1 MQLIIHILINMKV
14 RELIIKLLDYNLDA
28 DIKLDLFNN
37 FDKLED
43 FMISYGGPGEGEGT
57 TAKTTELVSIERL
70 YSNKEN
76 G

>member
-1 MQLIIHILINMKV
+1 MKV
-14 RELIIKLLDYNLDA
+14 KDLIIKLLDYNLDA

-43 FMISYGGPGEGEGT
+43 FTLCYGGPGEGEGT
-57 TAKTTELVSIERL
+57 TMKSTELVSIERL